1 MADDDD
7 SLLKTIDSI
16 VPAPV
21 AKFDAF
27 PKLPSTYRSRSKE
40 RGFLTIFVAL
50 VALLLV
56 LNDIGEFIWGWQD
69 FEFDVDHDHHSLLD
83 ITVDMV
89 VNMPCRCELLRQT
102 CIIIHINRQYCRYFC

>member
-1 MADDDD
+1 MADDD
-7 SLLKTIDSI
+7 SLLKTLDSI

-40 RGFLTIFVAL
+40 RGFLTIFVAI

-56 LNDIGEFIWGWQD
+56 LNDIGEFIWGRQD
-69 FEFDVDHDHHSLLD
+69 FEFDVDHDRHSLMD

-89 VNMPCRCELLRQT
+89 VNMPCRCELLRRT
-102 CIIIHINRQYCRYFC
+102 LYHSHIIRKCRRSFR